1 MDQFFDWYNLSKN
14 RRVRFA
20 KMKLSGTA
28 QLYLES
34 VKESLDMRGQPP
46 ITNWVEM
53 KTKLEEKYL
62 PRSYRG
68 NLLDQWNH
76 LRQGGKSA
84 NEYVAQFDEYRIRCA
99 VREDEVMTLSRF

>member
-1 MDQFFDWYNLSKN
+1 MRHIKVEAPTFEGQLDPWIVDRWICDMDQLFDWYNLSEN

-34 VKESLDMRGQPP
+34 VEESLDMRGQPP

-62 PRSYRG
+62 SLSYRG
-68 NLLDQWNH
+68 NLLD
-76 LRQGGKSA
+76 
-84 NEYVAQFDEYRIRCA
+84 
-99 VREDEVMTLSRF
+99 

>member
-28 QLYLES
+28 QLYWES
-34 VKESLDMRGQPP
+34 VEESLDRGGQPP
-46 ITNWVEM
+46 NTNWVEM

-68 NLLDQWNH
+68 NLLD
-76 LRQGGKSA
+76 K
-84 NEYVAQFDEYRIRCA
+84 
-99 VREDEVMTLSRF
+99 